1 MNAFVKNFDKSNQY
15 INLLVYD
22 KKLLKRQNEIWDK
35 IKSLFKKKLDNEPM
49 YNDKYIKMPRENE
62 RFTCLPVIL
71 IDFVTNVDKKYYPQ
85 VFLRERK
92 YAGRKKRIRSTIK
105 EELKLD
111 ESDSESDNEFDMYQK
126 ICDGLKQV
134 IQFFNHY

>member
-62 RFTCLPVIL
+62 RFTCLSVIL

-85 VFLRERK
+85 VFLREGK

-126 ICDGLKQV
+126 ICDGLNQV
-134 IQFFNHY
+134 IIVL

>member
-62 RFTCLPVIL
+62 RFTCLSVIL

-92 YAGRKKRIRSTIK
+92 YAGRKKRIMSTIK

-126 ICDGLKQV
+126 MCDGLNQV
-134 IQFFNHY
+134 IIVL

>member
-49 YNDKYIKMPRENE
+49 YNDK
-62 RFTCLPVIL
+62 
-71 IDFVTNVDKKYYPQ
+71 
-85 VFLRERK
+85 
-92 YAGRKKRIRSTIK
+92 
-105 EELKLD
+105 
-111 ESDSESDNEFDMYQK
+111 
-126 ICDGLKQV
+126 
-134 IQFFNHY
+134 

>member
-1 MNAFVKNFDKSNQY
+1 
-15 INLLVYD
+15 
-22 KKLLKRQNEIWDK
+22 
-35 IKSLFKKKLDNEPM
+35 
-49 YNDKYIKMPRENE
+49 MPRENE
-62 RFTCLPVIL
+62 RFTCLSVIL

-126 ICDGLKQV
+126 ICDGLNQV
-134 IQFFNHY
+134 MQFFNHY

>member
-92 YAGRKKRIRSTIK
+92 YAGRKKRIMSTIK

-126 ICDGLKQV
+126 MCDGLNQV
-134 IQFFNHY
+134 IIVL

>member
-92 YAGRKKRIRSTIK
+92 YAGRKKRIMSTIK

-126 ICDGLKQV
+126 ICDGLNQV
-134 IQFFNHY
+134 IIVL

>member
-49 YNDKYIKMPRENE
+49 YNDKYIKKKVEIGA
-62 RFTCLPVIL
+62 FIIIKCLEKM
-71 IDFVTNVDKKYYPQ
+71 NVLLVY
-85 VFLRERK
+85 L
-92 YAGRKKRIRSTIK
+92 
-105 EELKLD
+105 
-111 ESDSESDNEFDMYQK
+111 
-126 ICDGLKQV
+126 
-134 IQFFNHY
+134 

>member
-49 YNDKYIKMPRENE
+49 YNDKYIKN
-62 RFTCLPVIL
+62 
-71 IDFVTNVDKKYYPQ
+71 
-85 VFLRERK
+85 
-92 YAGRKKRIRSTIK
+92 
-105 EELKLD
+105 
-111 ESDSESDNEFDMYQK
+111 K
-126 ICDGLKQV
+126 IS
-134 IQFFNHY
+134 